1 MRRLAFA
8 FALLAVPFLSGCIT
22 LFSKTE
28 VVRDSETKQPVSF
41 DSPEARDVFESALK
55 ERQGVVSATYVGGPF
70 VTLYSR
76 AKVLSEAAKFNDCM
90 RACDQN
96 RDGVITE
103 TEARTFA
110 QVKE

>member
-8 FALLAVPFLSGCIT
+8 LLALPFLSGCIT

-28 VVRDSETKQPVSF
+28 VVRESETQQPVSF
-41 DSPEARDVFESALK
+41 DSPEARDVFETVLK
-55 ERQGVVSATYVGGPF
+55 ERQGVVSATYLGGPF

-76 AKVLSEAAKFNDCM
+76 AKVLSEAAKFNDCV
-90 RACDQN
+90 RACDSD

-103 TEARTFA
+103 VEARTFA
-110 QVKE
+110 QRKE